1 MSKFLKYF
9 LFSVLGLVVLFIVGA
24 AILVTTVDPN
34 DYKIEIAQEVKKA
47 TGRDLNFEGDIGFN
61 FFPWLGLKVG
71 PVAMGNAS
79 GFMPKEMVRIN
90 KAEAS
95 LEIMPLLS
103 GTVSVGRIV
112 LDGFTLNLAVNKQGV
127 TNWDDLAKGKG
138 SGRAE
143 KSSAEQPT
151 GKDQAKGGQ
160 LENMYI
166 GGVAITNANV
176 VYDDRKAGTKS
187 SVTDLNLLI
196 GEIADGVTTPI
207 EMTFNLDLNNGKIT
221 TRPKLAALLKFDK
234 AAGTVQLTDLIFSLL
249 NLETKGS
256 FFAKT
261 GDKGVAYSGELELV
275 EASLKELMK
284 QLGMD
289 PLITTDPAAMTR
301 FSSMI
306 KVDGDA
312 NNVLLEE
319 LIVKLDDTTI
329 TGNGS
334 VNNFAKPA
342 IKVAVNVDDIDVD
355 RYMPPSSDK
364 EEGKPESE
372 KQSKTDASDTPAQE
386 PDLSGLRDLDLQAKL
401 TLGKIKVMNMRVTD
415 ILCQLV
421 AKDGILTVKPFSAKL
436 YEGGLNGVS
445 VVNAKGKIA
454 TWEESAVLTGV
465 QAGPLFKDLLGK
477 DPVVGAARF
486 DYALTGS
493 GLTPDNIKKSI
504 SGKASFAFSE
514 GAVNGV
520 NIPKMLRDAVN
531 TIKGKPVTSDEPVKT
546 DFTEL
551 SGSTVLDKG
560 HVTNNDLLMQSPL
573 LRITGKGWVNLPK
586 NDLDYKPT
594 VTVVGTLKGQ
604 DGESLEDLK
613 GVAVPL
619 HVKGSLA
626 DPKVSLDTKALGEAL
641 FKSKLKDGLLGKEKP
656 GVKGKDPVKIFKG
669 LF

>member
-1 MSKFLKYF
+1 
-9 LFSVLGLVVLFIVGA
+9 
-24 AILVTTVDPN
+24 
-34 DYKIEIAQEVKKA
+34 
-47 TGRDLNFEGDIGFN
+47 
-61 FFPWLGLKVG
+61 
-71 PVAMGNAS
+71 MGNAS

-138 SGRAE
+138 PGSAE
-143 KSSAEQPT
+143 KPSAEQPT
-151 GKDQAKGGQ
+151 GKEHAKGGQ
-160 LENMYI
+160 LEDVYI

-176 VYDDRKAGTKS
+176 IYDDHKAGTKS
-187 SVTDLNLLI
+187 SVADLNLLI

-221 TRPKLAALLKFDK
+221 TRPKLTALLKFDK
-234 AAGTVQLTDLIFSLL
+234 AVGTVQLTDLIFSLL

-284 QLGMD
+284 LLGMD
-289 PLITTDPAAMTR
+289 PLITADPAAMTR
-301 FSSMI
+301 FSTTL
-306 KVDGDA
+306 KVDGDE
-312 NNVLLEE
+312 NNALLEE

-334 VNNFAKPA
+334 VKNFAKPA

-364 EEGKPESE
+364 EEGKSESE
-372 KQSKTDASDTPAQE
+372 KKAKTDVSDTPAQE

-401 TLGKIKVMNMRVTD
+401 TMGKVKAMNMRVTD
-415 ILCQLV
+415 ILCQLF
-421 AKDGILTVKPFSAKL
+421 AKNGILTVKPFSAKL
-436 YEGGLNGVS
+436 YEGGLKGRS
-445 VVNAKGKIA
+445 VLNAKGKIA
-454 TWEESAVLTGV
+454 TWKESAVLTGV
-465 QAGPLFKDLLGK
+465 QAGPLLKDLLGK
-477 DPVVGAARF
+477 DHVVGAARF
-486 DYALTGS
+486 DYALTGA

-520 NIPKMLRDAVN
+520 NIAKMLRDAVN
-531 TIKGKPVTSDEPVKT
+531 TIKGKPVTKDEPVKT

-551 SGSTVLDKG
+551 SGSTVIDKG
-560 HVTNNDLLMQSPL
+560 HVTNKDLLMQSPL
-573 LRITGKGWVNLPK
+573 LRVTGKGWVNLPK
-586 NDLDYKPT
+586 NNLDYKPT

-604 DGESLEDLK
+604 DGEVLEDLK

-619 HVKGSLA
+619 HAKGSLD
-626 DPKVSLDTKALGEAL
+626 DPKISLDTKALAEAL
-641 FKSKLKDGLLGKEKP
+641 FKSKLKGGLLGKDKP
-656 GVKGKDPVKIFKG
+656 GAKDKDPAKLLKG